1 MSIGANIVVGF
12 IALLHIYILVLE
24 MFLWDKPA
32 GLQAFCKTK
41 EEAMPATLDTQ
52 LRSGGSR
59 RTNRFESPPAQ
70 VDSGTRT
77 RRSTNQGRKVP
88 RWDHRQHG
96 AS

>member
-41 EEAMPATLDTQ
+41 EEAMVSALA
-52 LRSGGSR
+52 
-59 RTNRFESPPAQ
+59 RTERISKYHAGLVKIREQDGYSVYFSC
-70 VDSGTRT
+70 
-77 RRSTNQGRKVP
+77 
-88 RWDHRQHG
+88 
-96 AS
+96 